1 MNKKV
6 EKYNDIEAKMNG
18 IKKEKENVEKKL
30 NESEIRV
37 KIIKEEMVKKISK
50 FYNDLFENS
59 FKEYNQKIYKSYEEK
74 LKAFLS
80 KYKIK
85 EYK

>member
-6 EKYNDIEAKMNG
+6 EKYNDIEAKMNE

-80 KYKIK
+80 NKIKKYK
-85 EYK
+85 